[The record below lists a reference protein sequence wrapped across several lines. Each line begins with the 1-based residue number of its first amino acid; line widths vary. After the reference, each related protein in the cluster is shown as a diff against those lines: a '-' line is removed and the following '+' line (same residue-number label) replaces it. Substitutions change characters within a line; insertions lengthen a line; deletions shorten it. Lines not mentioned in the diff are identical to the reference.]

1 MGGRCT
7 LLGDKSRP
15 KTGLTS
21 PLLFGF
27 NDFSFIFCREI
38 QMATG
43 EWIHDYLNRGSAG
56 GGNGGGNNTVK
67 RNKSINNGQRLY
79 VATQG
84 LQPPTTV
91 PQENRK
97 NIKRS
102 WTISS
107 KQFLR
112 LFLRIF
118 KHYDRCS
125 LMIGFLI

>member
-1 MGGRCT
+1 
-7 LLGDKSRP
+7 
-15 KTGLTS
+15 
-21 PLLFGF
+21 
-27 NDFSFIFCREI
+27 
-38 QMATG
+38 MATG

-112 LFLRIF
+112 HFLRIF

>member
-1 MGGRCT
+1 M
-7 LLGDKSRP
+7 
-15 KTGLTS
+15 
-21 PLLFGF
+21 FY
-27 NDFSFIFCREI
+27 REI

-43 EWIHDYLNRGSAG
+43 EWIHDYLNRGG
-56 GGNGGGNNTVK
+56 GEHRTGGNNTVK

-84 LQPPTTV
+84 LQPPSTV

-107 KQFLR
+107 KQHNFLPR
-112 LFLRIF
+112 KTFW
-118 KHYDRCS
+118 
-125 LMIGFLI
+125 